1 MSQPN
6 IAFSTLAQQ
15 DDLSLSNQ
23 LSLNLWYDID
33 HPSLVAE
40 NAPQPPTYV
49 LLFGFQLGMQVANL
63 IQQLQQ
69 WSGQVSAVCRFEA
82 DSDLPPAFV
91 FVVHG
96 GMPELAQQLKQYSA
110 DNGVQC
116 AALVNPPKLSEPG
129 LLVMDMDSTAITIEC
144 IDEIARLGGVYEEVA
159 AVTAQAMAGK
169 LEFSASLRQR
179 VAKLTGIPLD
189 LVAELQSQL
198 PLMPG
203 IEQVCEVLKQH
214 NWHLAIASGG
224 FVPFAAQ
231 VQRLLDLDRIHANEL
246 DDDGQVL
253 VGTVSGKIVDAEE
266 KARFLCAYRDE
277 LGLAKAQTLAIGD
290 GANDLPMLHQA
301 GLGVAVHGKAKVVAE
316 APAAITAGSLAQ
328 LLYFLTI
335 PAR

>member
-15 DDLSLSNQ
+15 DDLSLSNL

-33 HPSLVAE
+33 HSSLVADKE
-40 NAPQPPTYV
+40 AQTPTYV

-63 IQQLQQ
+63 AQQLQL
-69 WSGQVSAVCRFEA
+69 WPGQVSAVCRFEA
-82 DSDLPPAFV
+82 HSDLPPAFV
-91 FVVHG
+91 FSVHG
-96 GMPELAQQLKQYSA
+96 EAAELAQQLKQYGA

-116 AALVNPPKLSEPG
+116 AVLVNPPKLSEPG

-144 IDEIARLGGVYEEVA
+144 IDEIARLGGVYDEVA

-179 VAKLTGIPLD
+179 VAKLEGIPLK
-189 LVAELQSQL
+189 LVAELQNQL

-203 IEQVCEVLKQH
+203 IEQVCEVLREHK
-214 NWHLAIASGG
+214 WHLAIASGG
-224 FVPFAAQ
+224 FVPFAAH
-231 VQRLLDLDRIHANEL
+231 VQQLLNLDRIHANTL
-246 DDDGQVL
+246 DDDGEVL
-253 VGTVSGKIVDAEE
+253 VGTVSGKIVDADE

-290 GANDLPMLHQA
+290 GANDLLMLHQA